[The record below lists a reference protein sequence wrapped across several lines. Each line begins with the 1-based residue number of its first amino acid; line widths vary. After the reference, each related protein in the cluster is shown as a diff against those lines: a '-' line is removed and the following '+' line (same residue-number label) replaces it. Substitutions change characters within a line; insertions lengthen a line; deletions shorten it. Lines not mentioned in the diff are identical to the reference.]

1 MEIREHIQRQHCEGI
16 DMAKKVRDV
25 TKDRPVVDVDDV
37 MKEKSMDVFNEVI
50 SRMDTMISEL
60 RAVSE
65 DLHKLKESLA

>member
-1 MEIREHIQRQHCEGI
+1 
-16 DMAKKVRDV
+16 MAKKVRDV

-37 MKEKSMDVFNEVI
+37 MNEKNVKAFNEVI
-50 SRMDTMISEL
+50 SRMDTMIYEL

>member
-1 MEIREHIQRQHCEGI
+1 
-16 DMAKKVRDV
+16 MAKKVRDV

-37 MKEKSMDVFNEVI
+37 MNEKSMDVFNEVI
-50 SRMDTMISEL
+50 SRMDTMIAEL

>member
-1 MEIREHIQRQHCEGI
+1 
-16 DMAKKVRDV
+16 MAKKVRDV

-37 MKEKSMDVFNEVI
+37 TKDKNMDFFNEVL

-65 DLHKLKESLA
+65 DLHKLKETLA

>member
-1 MEIREHIQRQHCEGI
+1 
-16 DMAKKVRDV
+16 MAKKVRDV

-37 MKEKSMDVFNEVI
+37 MNDKSMDAFNEVI

>member
-1 MEIREHIQRQHCEGI
+1 
-16 DMAKKVRDV
+16 MAKKVRDV

-37 MKEKSMDVFNEVI
+37 MKDKNMDFFNEVL

-65 DLHKLKESLA
+65 DLHKLKETLA

>member
-1 MEIREHIQRQHCEGI
+1 
-16 DMAKKVRDV
+16 MAKKVRDV

-37 MKEKSMDVFNEVI
+37 MKEKNVNDFNEVI

-65 DLHKLKESLA
+65 DLHKLKETLA

>member
-1 MEIREHIQRQHCEGI
+1 
-16 DMAKKVRDV
+16 MAKKVRDV

-37 MKEKSMDVFNEVI
+37 MKEKNVNDFNEVI
-50 SRMDTMISEL
+50 IRMDTMIAEL

>member
-1 MEIREHIQRQHCEGI
+1 
-16 DMAKKVRDV
+16 MAKKVRDV

-37 MKEKSMDVFNEVI
+37 MKDKNMDFFNEVI
-50 SRMDTMISEL
+50 NRMDTMIAEL

>member
-1 MEIREHIQRQHCEGI
+1 
-16 DMAKKVRDV
+16 MAKKVRDV

-37 MKEKSMDVFNEVI
+37 MKEKNVNDFNEVI
-50 SRMDTMISEL
+50 SRMDTMIAEL